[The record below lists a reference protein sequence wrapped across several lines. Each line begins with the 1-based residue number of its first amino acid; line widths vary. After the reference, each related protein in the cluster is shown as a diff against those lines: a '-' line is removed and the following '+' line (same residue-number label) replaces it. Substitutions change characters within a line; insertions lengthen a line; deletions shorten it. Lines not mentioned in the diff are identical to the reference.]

1 MHDVATVVPLED
13 LALQVRFVDGAEGIV
28 DVSKLVRIE
37 GVFAQLRDAEFFRQV
52 SVDEELGCICWPNG
66 ADLDSD
72 VLYSTITGAA
82 LPGQA
87 STVSA

>member
-1 MHDVATVVPLED
+1 MHDVAAVVALENM
-13 LALQVRFVDGAEGIV
+13 ALQVRFVDGAEGVV
-28 DVSKLVRIE
+28 DVSKLVRLE
-37 GVFAQLRDAEFFRQV
+37 GVFTQLRDPDFFGQV
-52 SVDEELGCICWPNG
+52 TVDEELGCICWPNG

-72 VLYSTITGAA
+72 VLYSCITGAA